1 MNSLEVQVDR
11 LVSSTHHYGGL
22 SFGNIASMGSI
33 DQLSSPLNALLEGL
47 EKMRRVAALGV
58 RQLIVPPQ
66 PRPDL
71 DFLKA
76 LGFSGD
82 DQGLLEAA
90 YKENSAYL
98 RAAFS
103 SSAMWMANSASIA
116 PSCDAQDQKVHF
128 TPANLLYY
136 PHRSIETATTTRDLM
151 HLFPPTSG
159 FVHHTPL
166 LKSDAFSDEGA
177 ANHTIFTRQHGV
189 KGIHLFVFGR
199 SFYGQTNPNL
209 VGRFPARQT
218 QEASKAIARLHQ
230 LDPECVLCW
239 QQSQAAIQA
248 GVFHNDVISVGEE
261 TLFFYHEQAFVDTER
276 CIAQLQELAKRQQI
290 ALQCIKV
297 RADELSLEEAAHCY
311 LFNAQVL
318 RASDGKRVILVSQ
331 EALELPKSRRILES
345 LYKRIPDLKDI
356 QAVPLGQSMR
366 NGGGPACLR
375 LRVVLTAEECEKVHP
390 FAWWTEALHEE
401 LVAWGKRYYRSQLHT
416 QDLLDPKLREEAKRA
431 QEEVDSLLRWY
442 QRQ

>member
-1 MNSLEVQVDR
+1 MNAYEVQVDR

-33 DQLSSPLNALLEGL
+33 DQPSSPLNALLEGL

-58 RQLIVPPQ
+58 HQLIVPPQ
-66 PRPDL
+66 VRPDL
-71 DFLKA
+71 DFLRS

-82 DQGLLEAA
+82 DQSLLEAA
-90 YKENSAYL
+90 YKENPALL

-103 SSAMWMANSASIA
+103 SSAMWMANSATVA
-116 PSCDAQDQKVHF
+116 PSCDSQDKKVHF

-136 PHRSIETATTTRDLM
+136 PHRSIETAATARDLM
-151 HLFPPTSG
+151 HLFPAETG
-159 FVHHTPL
+159 FVHHAPL
-166 LKSDAFSDEGA
+166 LRSDGFSDEGA
-177 ANHTIFTRQHGV
+177 ANHTILTSRHGF

-199 SFYGQTNPNL
+199 SFYEQSL
-209 VGRFPARQT
+209 SGRFPARQT

-230 LDPECVLCW
+230 LDPVCVLLW
-239 QQSQAAIQA
+239 QQSQEAIQA

-261 TLFFYHEQAFVDTER
+261 NLFFYHEKAFVNTQQ
-276 CIAQLQELAKRQQI
+276 CIAQLQELAKRRQI
-290 ALQCIKV
+290 PLQCVEV
-297 RADELSLEEAAHCY
+297 RADELTLEEAAHCY

-318 RASDGKRVILVSQ
+318 RALDGKRVILVSQ
-331 EALELPKSRRILES
+331 EALDMQKSRRILDS
-345 LYKRIPDLKDI
+345 LYARIPDLKDI

-375 LRVVLTAEECEKVHP
+375 LRVVLTAEECERVHP
-390 FAWWTEALHEE
+390 FAWWTESLHEE
-401 LVAWGKRYYRSQLHT
+401 LVAWGKRHYRKQLHT
-416 QDLLDPKLREEAKRA
+416 RDLLDPQLRKEAKRA

-442 QRQ
+442 QR